1 MSSKCPQLADT
12 AAARSALDEL
22 LAVENVPPLD
32 FDQPTL
38 YRLVERIDAAPLFAH
53 FYTFYFHLHDEVW
66 GPDDLLTFAADQGLK
81 GVKCHP
87 HVGGRG
93 ALYVLSP
100 ERRRALGARARELGL
115 RWHVEVSSTEERDLA
130 TAVAVATDLDAESIR
145 CYPRYSGRVSE
156 ILPRVIEDLR
166 RFSRE
171 LDPARRFRL
180 TVEQHED
187 LTSREMV
194 QLVES
199 VDDPRITLLFDFTNM
214 VVAGERPVDALAVQ
228 APWVTDVH
236 LKDARILP
244 DRGGW
249 AQLCCRTGT
258 GDIPVARLLAELLL
272 LGEHEPQVHAIG
284 LQEEVNYFA
293 PAYRFPD
300 DPPDPVIPPR
310 EPGTTAPL
318 PNVPAPLLRADELR
332 YAQDQVVWVRDLLDR
347 MRGLAKAVLG
357 EPTAMP
363 TPDGEQPR
371 TPFRERG
378 AGSF

>member
-1 MSSKCPQLADT
+1 MSSKCPQVADT
-12 AAARSALDEL
+12 AGARSALDEL
-22 LAVENVPPLD
+22 LAVENAPPLY

-38 YRLVERIDAAPLFAH
+38 YRLVERIDATPLFAH
-53 FYTFYFHLHDEVW
+53 YYAFCFHMRDEVW

-81 GVKCHP
+81 GVKCHL
-87 HVGGRG
+87 HIGGRG

-100 ERRRALGARARELGL
+100 ERRRSLGARARELGL
-115 RWHVEVSSTEERDLA
+115 RWHVEVSSTQERDLA
-130 TAVAVATDLDAESIR
+130 RAVAVATDLDAESIR

-166 RFSRE
+166 RFRRE

-187 LTSREMV
+187 LTSREMI

-214 VVAGERPVDALAVQ
+214 IVVGERPVDALAVQ

-236 LKDARILP
+236 LADTRILP

-249 AQLCCRTGT
+249 ARLGCRSGT
-258 GDIPVARLLAELLL
+258 GDIPLARLLAELLL
-272 LGEHEPQVHAIG
+272 LGEDMPQVQAIG
-284 LQEEVNYFA
+284 LEEEVNYFA
-293 PAYRFPD
+293 PACRFPD
-300 DPPDPVIPPR
+300 DSPDPVIPPR
-310 EPGTTAPL
+310 KPSTTAPL
-318 PNVPAPLLRADELR
+318 PNLPAPLVRANEYR
-332 YAQDQVVWVRDLLDR
+332 YALEQVVWVRDLLDR
-347 MRGLAKAVLG
+347 MRGLAKAALG

-371 TPFRERG
+371 TPWRHIPT
-378 AGSF
+378 SSN